1 MDEIMRADKSLLVDL
16 VDPTRDIVDEAVNKL
31 RKKASQEFVKGLD
44 AINQSYI
51 ERLPSVFPLE

>member
-1 MDEIMRADKSLLVDL
+1 MVERINPDESPNAGL
-16 VDPTRDIVDEAVNKL
+16 VDPTRDIVLQAVSKL
-31 RKKASQEFVKGLD
+31 GKKASQEFVNGLD